1 MFEKLK
7 DLKVSK
13 VFQHLEEVIEKSTRE
28 ALGHQEKLKGEHCH
42 RANIVNLQHPEAE
55 KQQ

>member
-1 MFEKLK
+1 M
-7 DLKVSK
+7 KVSK

-28 ALGHQEKLKGEHCH
+28 TLGHQEKLKGKHCH
-42 RANIVNLQHPEAE
+42 RANILNLQHPEAE